1 MVRKRKTRRRRQPK
15 QIRRRFPI
23 VGRVV
28 RVLFALLLLYMVGD
42 YIQEKYEEQQ
52 ARQAELAALIEAE
65 QDGFIS
71 QVAPI
76 SVAMQDLYGTRPS
89 ISIAQAILES
99 DWGQSDLAAQY
110 NNLYG
115 VKGGEYP
122 YTVAL
127 PTQEYADGEWVTVE
141 ANFKVYDSWSSSI
154 EDHAQLMR
162 EGTSWNPD
170 QYREVVEAP
179 SYREAAY
186 ALQRA
191 GYATDPGY
199 PEKLIGLIEAYGL
212 DKYDLP

>member
-1 MVRKRKTRRRRQPK
+1 MARKRKTKRRKPIKRLKRRSPV
-15 QIRRRFPI
+15 I
-23 VGRVV
+23 GRVV
-28 RVLFALLLLYMVGD
+28 RLLFVLLLVYMVGD
-42 YIQEKYEEQQ
+42 YVQKKYEEQQ
-52 ARQAELAALIEAE
+52 ARQAELAALIDAE

-71 QVAPI
+71 QIAPI

-115 VKGGEYP
+115 VKGGEEP
-122 YTVAL
+122 YTVSL
-127 PTQEYADGEWVTVE
+127 PTLEYVDGEWVSVE
-141 ANFKVYDSWSSSI
+141 ANFKVYDSWTSSI

-162 EGTSWNPD
+162 EGTSWNPE

-179 SYREAAY
+179 TYREAAY
-186 ALQRA
+186 ALQQA

-199 PEKLIGLIEAYGL
+199 PEKLIGLIEAYEL
-212 DKYDLP
+212 DRYDLR